1 MCVGVPGEVI
11 ELTEEGAVVEVR
23 GRRRTAATLLV
34 PDVRP
39 GDFVLLSG
47 GLIVERLSEEEARER
62 LALFDNLLE
71 VLDETP

>member
-11 ELTEEGAVVEVR
+11 ELVPEGAVVEVR
-23 GRRRTAATLLV
+23 GRRRAAATLLV

-39 GDFVLLSG
+39 GDHVLLSG